1 MPRRCLKWRVTYRI
15 DVVSSPKVIR
25 YSVNIALLFWFWFR
39 FTDFWRAK
47 EIKTSPTLIYSTSKK
62 GLMSASYT
70 TKVDKSFLVPI
81 PAGSALERV
90 HDSAAA

>member
-1 MPRRCLKWRVTYRI
+1 MPRRSLKWRVTYRI

-25 YSVNIALLFWFWFR
+25 YSVNIALLLLFR

-62 GLMSASYT
+62 GSNECLLHY
-70 TKVDKSFLVPI
+70 
-81 PAGSALERV
+81 
-90 HDSAAA
+90 